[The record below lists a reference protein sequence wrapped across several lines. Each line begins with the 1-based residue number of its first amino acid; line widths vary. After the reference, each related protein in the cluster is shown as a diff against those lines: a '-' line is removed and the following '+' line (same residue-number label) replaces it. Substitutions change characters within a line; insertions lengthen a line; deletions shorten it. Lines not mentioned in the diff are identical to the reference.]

1 MDHCVGTEECCQAE
15 STLSACVREH
25 GVPLT
30 LGLPL
35 SFLSAPDKK
44 ELLKCAQ
51 EACGIHL
58 CSGYAA
64 AMFLLSERE
73 LAH

>member
-1 MDHCVGTEECCQAE
+1 M
-15 STLSACVREH
+15 REH

-58 CSGYAA
+58 CSGYVA